1 MLKRFVES
9 ESIRGKVCYDTQES
23 LKPIL
28 ALYPRYAGTTSTL
41 RLAGHTNRTR
51 LSELNFPL
59 FSAAVVTRNLVDPR
73 LAAYVF
79 DPEMKSYDFPFLATS
94 FGVDQS
100 LGQHQALLS
109 RYAQAPRYMRT
120 SNLTLLFC
128 HVDGPSR
135 HVNVLPADDQSGGA
149 IGEGGPVPC
158 VPRSGDASRHHH
170 REYS

>member
-1 MLKRFVES
+1 MES

-100 LGQHQALLS
+100 PKKPSTSPKDSANIKRFFPGTHKLHDTC
-109 RYAQAPRYMRT
+109 AP
-120 SNLTLLFC
+120 
-128 HVDGPSR
+128 
-135 HVNVLPADDQSGGA
+135 A
-149 IGEGGPVPC
+149 I
-158 VPRSGDASRHHH
+158 
-170 REYS
+170 